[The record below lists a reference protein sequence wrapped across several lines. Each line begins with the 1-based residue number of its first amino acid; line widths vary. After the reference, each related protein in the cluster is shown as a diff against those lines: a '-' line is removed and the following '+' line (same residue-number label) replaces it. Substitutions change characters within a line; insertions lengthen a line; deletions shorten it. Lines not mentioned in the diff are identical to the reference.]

1 MSVLVKF
8 WQSTNYVILLAYR
21 ADGNAGTCPEVARS
35 LHEGHLAMSQISTNA
50 FLTAPLGATYAKTAL
65 PIIFVMS
72 MNGLLSVADAMFL
85 SHYVGPNALAAVTLM
100 FPLYMLIA
108 ACSTLVSSGMSSLMA
123 RHIGGNELD
132 KARAV
137 FTGAHGLAFL
147 ASACLIV
154 LFVVFGATLARL
166 ASGGIDALAQMGL
179 TYLGITV
186 MVSPLLFVLS
196 VQSDTLRNEGRVGFM
211 AAMSLLVSLA
221 NIAFNYVLIAVLDM
235 GVAGSA
241 YGTALAQALALGIII
256 LFRLRGKTELRLS
269 ALFQHRLTF
278 AWSDILALGA
288 PQSLGFIGFALG
300 SASIMAALQ
309 WVETPLYESTVSA
322 YGIITR
328 VMTFA
333 YLIML
338 GLSLAMQTITGNN
351 YGARLWQRSNASL
364 MFAMTVAFVFCATL
378 QVVLHVYAVQI
389 GQAFISDPVIIAEV
403 ARILP
408 VMTTAFVLAGPLTM
422 ISAHFQAIGDA
433 KRAALLSLSKPYLFA
448 IPLTFILSARIGE
461 IGIWITSPVTEVLVL
476 VLTLSVL
483 ASTARRKSL
492 RWGLFYTASEDLQ

>member
-1 MSVLVKF
+1 
-8 WQSTNYVILLAYR
+8 
-21 ADGNAGTCPEVARS
+21 
-35 LHEGHLAMSQISTNA
+35 MSQTSNA
-50 FLTAPLGATYAKTAL
+50 YLTAPIGVTYAKTAV
-65 PIIFVMS
+65 PIIFIMS
-72 MNGLLSVADAMFL
+72 MNGLLSVMDAMFL

-100 FPLYMLIA
+100 FPIFMLIV

-123 RHIGGNELD
+123 RHIGGNEMV

-137 FTGAHGLAFL
+137 FTGAHGLAL
-147 ASACLIV
+147 LTSACLIV
-154 LFVVFGATLARL
+154 LFVLVGAPLSRL
-166 ASGGIDALAQMGL
+166 ASGGNETLARMGL
-179 TYLGITV
+179 TYIGITV
-186 MVSPLLFVLS
+186 FLSPLLFVLS

-221 NIAFNYVLIAVLDM
+221 NIAFNYVLIAVLNM

-256 LFRLRGKTELRLS
+256 LFRLRGTTDLRLN
-269 ALFQHRLTF
+269 ALLQHRLTS

-309 WVETPLYESTVSA
+309 WVDAPQYESTVSA

-351 YGARLWQRSNASL
+351 YGARLWQRTNASL
-364 MFAMTVAFVFCATL
+364 MFAMVVAFLFCATL
-378 QVVLHVYAVQI
+378 QVVLHAYAVQI
-389 GQAFISDPVIIAEV
+389 GQAFVSDPAVVAEV
-403 ARILP
+403 ARLLP
-408 VMTTAFVLAGPLTM
+408 VMTSAFVLSGPLMM

-448 IPLTFILSARIGE
+448 IPLTFILSAGLGE
-461 IGIWITSPVTEVLVL
+461 IGIWIASPVTEVLVL

-483 ASTARRKSL
+483 ASTARRNGQ
-492 RWGLFYTASEDLQ
+492 RWGLFYTVSEDLK